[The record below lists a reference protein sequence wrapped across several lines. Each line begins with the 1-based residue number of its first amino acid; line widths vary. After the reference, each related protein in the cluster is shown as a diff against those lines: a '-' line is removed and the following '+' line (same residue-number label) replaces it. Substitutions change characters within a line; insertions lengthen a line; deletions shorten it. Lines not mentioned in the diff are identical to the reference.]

1 LRTNST
7 YAKRYLLAVAAL
19 AALGAIGCRQD
30 MHDQPKLQPL
40 ERSDFF
46 SDGRASRPPVDG
58 AVARGELRDDTHLYT
73 GFVDGELAEAFPF
86 AVTREVVDRGHQ
98 RFDIFCSPCHG
109 RIGDGQGTVVQRG
122 FQRPPSY
129 HIERL
134 RQAPV
139 GHFYNVIANGKG
151 RMYSFND
158 RIQPNDR
165 WAIVAYIRALQV
177 SQNVSVDDL
186 PDAIVADLR
195 SEGGE

>member
-1 LRTNST
+1 
-7 YAKRYLLAVAAL
+7 
-19 AALGAIGCRQD
+19 
-30 MHDQPKLQPL
+30 MHDQPKLQPM

-58 AVARGELRDDTHLYT
+58 AVARGELRDDKHLYT

-109 RIGDGQGTVVQRG
+109 RIGDGQGIVVQRG

-134 RQAPV
+134 RQAPA

-177 SQNVSVDDL
+177 SQNVGVDDL
-186 PDAIVADLR
+186 PDAIAADLR
-195 SEGGE
+195 SEGGG

>member
-1 LRTNST
+1 
-7 YAKRYLLAVAAL
+7 LLAVAAL
-19 AALGAIGCRQD
+19 AALGAAGCRQD

>member
-1 LRTNST
+1 
-7 YAKRYLLAVAAL
+7 
-19 AALGAIGCRQD
+19 

-58 AVARGELRDDTHLYT
+58 AVARGDLRDDTHLYT
-73 GFVDGELAEAFPF
+73 GFVDGELAETFPF

-134 RQAPV
+134 RQAPA

-195 SEGGE
+195 AEGGE